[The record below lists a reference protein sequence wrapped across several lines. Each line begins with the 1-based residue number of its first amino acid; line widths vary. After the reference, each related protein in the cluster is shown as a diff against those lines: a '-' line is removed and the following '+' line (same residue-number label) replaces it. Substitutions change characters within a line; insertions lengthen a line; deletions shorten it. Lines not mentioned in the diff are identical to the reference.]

1 LSFRHAM
8 LCLAA
13 VFIRFHL
20 SIPGR

>member
-8 LCLAA
+8 FCLAA